1 MPKSQGISMVYNITV
16 SEKLLKNLQNPLY
29 NPLKNKRKN
38 RGSVGNLTSFKRDCD
53 RTGGQVFPLC
63 PPPSRKLDLI

>member
-29 NPLKNKRKN
+29 NPLKNKRK
-38 RGSVGNLTSFKRDCD
+38 K
-53 RTGGQVFPLC
+53 
-63 PPPSRKLDLI
+63 